1 LDCFVCTNIVQT
13 KAIVAWIDII
23 ATTPAPWAN
32 GCSQFPSMALA
43 GGQGERWAQGLQHIA
58 ATEGEPLAFP
68 DIRRK
73 LAARQGRPP

>member
-1 LDCFVCTNIVQT
+1 VDCYVCTNIVQT

-23 ATTPAPWAN
+23 ATTPAPWAD
-32 GCSQFPSMALA
+32 GCNLFLLR
-43 GGQGERWAQGLQHIA
+43 GQGERWAQGLQHIA